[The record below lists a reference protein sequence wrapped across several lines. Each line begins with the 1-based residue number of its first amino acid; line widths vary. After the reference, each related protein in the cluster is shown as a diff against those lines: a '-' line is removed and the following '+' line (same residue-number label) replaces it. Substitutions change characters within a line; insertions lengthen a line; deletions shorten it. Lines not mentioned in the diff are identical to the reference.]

1 MRAAIQNSKTLT
13 VVDGRGM
20 AFAIAFPVCSKG
32 SLTAVSRKPAAESI
46 NDVVSRRGRTSFGAF
61 PKKASSTPGRH
72 SVLRWSQLSMEIK
85 VGDRVR
91 VIGEDIIMY
100 HLPGHKEEPIDMY
113 GRTGVVTR
121 DVSVMKDGFK
131 TSATSPYLVLLDD
144 FRKGSAH
151 FAEHELEVISSD
163 T

>member
-1 MRAAIQNSKTLT
+1 
-13 VVDGRGM
+13 M
-20 AFAIAFPVCSKG
+20 AFAIAFPVCLNRIS
-32 SLTAVSRKPAAESI
+32 SAVVRSPGASI
-46 NDVVSRRGRTSFGAF
+46 KDVVVRRGRPSLGAF
-61 PKKASSTPGRH
+61 PRRACNIPVHRAASR
-72 SVLRWSQLSMEIK
+72 RCEFSMEIK

-91 VIGEDIIMY
+91 VIGEDIVMY

-121 DVSVMKDGFK
+121 DVSIMKDGFK